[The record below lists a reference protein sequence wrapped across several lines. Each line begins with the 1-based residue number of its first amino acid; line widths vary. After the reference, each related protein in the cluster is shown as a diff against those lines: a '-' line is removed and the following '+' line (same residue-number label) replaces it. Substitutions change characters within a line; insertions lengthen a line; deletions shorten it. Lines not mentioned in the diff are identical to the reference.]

1 MWLQPACNGG
11 EAVTLGAAPVTISV
25 NYTEYNTEGI
35 KCMWVITGVPP
46 IELKFISYDTEI
58 YDYMKVYRGNGT
70 DGRWGR
76 LLRKHSGSVV
86 PPPLQ
91 SSAGTLTVT
100 FSYGLSWNTSKGF
113 VAVFQAAPGAP
124 FAQPPLLTH
133 RASEH

>member
-1 MWLQPACNGG
+1 
-11 EAVTLGAAPVTISV
+11 VTLGVAPVTISV
-25 NYTEYNTEGI
+25 VDFTGYTEYNTESVE
-35 KCMWVITGVPP
+35 CMWVITGVPP

-58 YDYMKVYRGNGT
+58 HDYMKVYRGNGT
-70 DGRWGR
+70 DGR